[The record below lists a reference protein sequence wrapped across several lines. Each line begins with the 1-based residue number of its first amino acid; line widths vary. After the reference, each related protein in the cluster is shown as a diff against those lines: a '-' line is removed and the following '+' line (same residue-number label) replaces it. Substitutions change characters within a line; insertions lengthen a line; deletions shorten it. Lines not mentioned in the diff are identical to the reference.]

1 MRKGVVMVSA
11 KDIFTAREVVD
22 AVPPA
27 FGKEEECRQ
36 LAAKAL
42 EAGNRLEAA
51 TWMVAASNYAVA
63 AAHEETLDWRRW
75 IDAPGADVGRCEE
88 WTRGVRQQRREIGK
102 AVF

>member
-1 MRKGVVMVSA
+1 MVSA

-27 FGKEEECRQ
+27 FGKEEECRRM
-36 LAAKAL
+36 AHEAL
-42 EAGNRLEAA
+42 QAGEKLVAA
-51 TWMVAASNYAVA
+51 TLMVAASNYAVA
-63 AAHEETLDWRRW
+63 AAHEEALDWRRW